1 MTSCILGNAC
11 AVSCVQHC
19 RKCNFVSLL
28 KDAYNLL
35 SPCGKV
41 RALCERVLRC
51 NPYSPRWYCRYM
63 LRMGLGNFFGRVVV
77 ATGSKELAVERQRSH
92 STSLWRDAVGS
103 CERAN
108 GILNMSAILGLQNY
122 LMHSKYCRVSSRF
135 QRCWVPEKS
144 KCVQAPNCS
153 FTVYIARKMANGGVD
168 YGLVDWSKLQS
179 WAELLIVKDSS
190 SGESKPLGKEEAKQF
205 VVALQH
211 VFNSSEFRSAY
222 CSYDNSCPERPC
234 SAGKVYCSI
243 SPKQFLKA
251 MTSTLLCL
259 GKTPS
264 GEASLLP
271 DLLRHKQCFS
281 TGDQDILMKLVGEKI
296 KKSGMIVSIFCS

>member
-77 ATGSKELAVERQRSH
+77 AGSSRVLAAERRRSPK
-92 STSLWRDAVGS
+92 SLLEDAVDS
-103 CERAN
+103 CVRAN
-108 GILNMSAILGLQNY
+108 GILNMSAISGLQNY
-122 LMHSKYCRVSSRF
+122 LMKSKYCHISSRF

-144 KCVQAPNCS
+144 KCSKAPNCS
-153 FTVYIARKMANGGVD
+153 FTVCIARKMANGGVD
-168 YGLVDWSKLQS
+168 YGWVDWNKFQQ
-179 WAELLIVKDSS
+179 WVACLIVKDSS
-190 SGESKPLGKEEAKQF
+190 SGESKPLGEEGAKQF
-205 VVALQH
+205 VNALQH
-211 VFNSSEFRSAY
+211 VFNESQFRSTY
-222 CSYDNSCPERPC
+222 CSYDNSCPEKPC
-234 SAGKVYCSI
+234 SAGKIYCSI
-243 SPKQFLKA
+243 SSRHFFKA
-251 MTSTLLCL
+251 MASTLICL

-271 DLLRHKQCFS
+271 SLLRHKRCFS
-281 TGDQDILMKLVGEKI
+281 AGDQDVLMKLVGEKV